1 MTQAFKDSLA
11 KKKIFHFA
19 KAKGLVDKELKMAS
33 DDLAEAKDRFKNERY
48 KYATIN
54 AYYATFHAARALL
67 FSKGYRERSHYALYI
82 AIEALFVETGSLDKR
97 YARILSD
104 SMSLREDADY
114 SGDFSKDGAALS
126 ISNAEGFIDKAKKI
140 LNKSTKD

>member
-1 MTQAFKDSLA
+1 MNQAFKEALE
-11 KKKIFHFA
+11 KKKIFHFF
-19 KAKGLVDKELKMAS
+19 KAKSLVDKELKVAL
-33 DDLAEAKDRFKNERY
+33 DDLAEAKDRFKNKRY

-82 AIEALFVETGSLDKR
+82 AIEALFVETGMLEKR
-97 YARILSD
+97 YSHILKD

-114 SGDFSKDGAALS
+114 GGEFSKDGASLSINNAEEFINKAKEALS
-126 ISNAEGFIDKAKKI
+126 RDA
-140 LNKSTKD
+140 

>member
-1 MTQAFKDSLA
+1 MRQAFKEALE
-11 KKKIFHFA
+11 KKKIFHFS
-19 KAKGLVDKELKMAS
+19 KARNLVDKELRVAI
-33 DDLAEAKDRFKNERY
+33 DDLAEAKDRFKHERY

-82 AIEALFVETGSLDKR
+82 AIEALFAEPGILEER
-97 YARILSD
+97 YSHILKD

-114 SGDFSKDGAALS
+114 GGEFSKDGASLS
-126 ISNAEGFIDKAKKI
+126 INNAEEFIKRSREI
-140 LNKSTKD
+140 LVQK

>member
-1 MTQAFKDSLA
+1 MNQAFKEA
-11 KKKIFHFA
+11 IEKKKMFHFS
-19 KAKGLVDKELKMAS
+19 KAKNLVDKELRVAI
-33 DDLAEAKDRFKNERY
+33 DDLAEAKDRFKHERY

-82 AIEALFVETGSLDKR
+82 AIEALFVETSILEKR
-97 YARILSD
+97 YSHILKD

-114 SGDFSKDGAALS
+114 GGKFSKDGASLS
-126 ISNAEGFIDKAKKI
+126 ISNAEEFIKRSKEI
-140 LNKSTKD
+140 LVQK

>member
-1 MTQAFKDSLA
+1 MNQAFKEA
-11 KKKIFHFA
+11 IEKKKIFHFS
-19 KAKGLVDKELKMAS
+19 KAKNLVDKELRVAI
-33 DDLAEAKDRFKNERY
+33 DDLAEAKDRFKHERY

-82 AIEALFVETGSLDKR
+82 AIEVLFVEADILEKR
-97 YARILSD
+97 YSHILKD

-114 SGDFSKDGAALS
+114 GGEFSKDGASLS
-126 ISNAEGFIDKAKKI
+126 INNAEDFIKRSKEI
-140 LNKSTKD
+140 LVQK

>member
-1 MTQAFKDSLA
+1 MSQDFKEALE
-11 KKKIFHFA
+11 KKRIFHFS
-19 KAKGLVDKELKMAS
+19 KAKSLVDKELKVAL

-82 AIEALFVETGSLDKR
+82 AIEALFVDTGLLDKR
-97 YARILSD
+97 YSHILKD

-114 SGDFSKDGAALS
+114 GGEFSKDGASLSINNAEEFIKKAKDALS
-126 ISNAEGFIDKAKKI
+126 RN
-140 LNKSTKD
+140 T

>member
-1 MTQAFKDSLA
+1 MNQDFKEALE
-11 KKKIFHFA
+11 KKKIFHFS
-19 KAKGLVDKELKMAS
+19 KTKGLVDKELKVAL

-82 AIEALFVETGSLDKR
+82 AIEALFVDTGLLDKR
-97 YARILSD
+97 YSHILKD

-114 SGDFSKDGAALS
+114 GGEFSKDGASLSINNAEEFIKKAKEALS
-126 ISNAEGFIDKAKKI
+126 RNA
-140 LNKSTKD
+140 

>member
-1 MTQAFKDSLA
+1 MNQAFKEALE

-19 KAKGLVDKELKMAS
+19 KAKGLVSKELKVAS
-33 DDLAEAKDRFKNERY
+33 DDLDEAKDRFKNERY

-67 FSKGYRERSHYALYI
+67 FSKGYRERSHYALYV
-82 AIEALFVETGSLDKR
+82 AIEALFVETRGLEKR
-97 YARILSD
+97 YSRILKD

-114 SGDFSKDGAALS
+114 GSEFSKEGASLS
-126 ISNAEGFIDKAKKI
+126 IKNAEEFLIKVKEV
-140 LNKSTKD
+140 LSQRE

>member
-1 MTQAFKDSLA
+1 MNQAFKEALE
-11 KKKIFHFA
+11 KKKIFHFT
-19 KAKGLVDKELKMAS
+19 KAKGLVNKELKAAS
-33 DDLAEAKDRFKNERY
+33 DDLAEAKDRFKHERY

-82 AIEALFVETGSLDKR
+82 AIETLFIETSILEKR
-97 YARILSD
+97 YSHILKD

-114 SGDFSKDGAALS
+114 GSEFSKEGASLS
-126 ISNAEGFIDKAKKI
+126 IKNAEEFIAKTKEI
-140 LNKSTKD
+140 LSSKE

>member
-1 MTQAFKDSLA
+1 MNQAFKEALE
-11 KKKIFHFA
+11 KKKIFHFS
-19 KAKGLVDKELKMAS
+19 KAKSLVDKELKVAL

-48 KYATIN
+48 KYATID

-82 AIEALFVETGSLDKR
+82 AIEALFVETGVLEKR
-97 YARILSD
+97 SSHILKD

-114 SGDFSKDGAALS
+114 GGQFSKDGASLSINNAEEFINKAKEALS
-126 ISNAEGFIDKAKKI
+126 RDA
-140 LNKSTKD
+140 

>member
-1 MTQAFKDSLA
+1 MNQAFKEALE
-11 KKKIFHFA
+11 KKKIFHFS
-19 KAKGLVDKELKMAS
+19 KAKSLMDKELKVAL

-82 AIEALFVETGSLDKR
+82 AIEALFVDTGLLAKR
-97 YARILSD
+97 YSHILKD
-104 SMSLREDADY
+104 SMSLREDANY
-114 SGDFSKDGAALS
+114 GGEFSKDGASLSMNNAEEFINKAKEALS
-126 ISNAEGFIDKAKKI
+126 RDV
-140 LNKSTKD
+140 

>member
-1 MTQAFKDSLA
+1 MNQAFKEALE
-11 KKKIFHFA
+11 KKRIFHFS
-19 KAKGLVDKELKMAS
+19 KAKGLVDKELNVAL

-67 FSKGYRERSHYALYI
+67 FFKGYRERSHYALYI
-82 AIEALFVETGSLDKR
+82 AIEALFVDTGLLDKR
-97 YARILSD
+97 YSHILKD

-114 SGDFSKDGAALS
+114 GGEFSKDGASLS
-126 ISNAEGFIDKAKKI
+126 INNAEEFIKKAKEV
-140 LNKSTKD
+140 LSRNA